1 MEHGAVW
8 WTAPWTM
15 SPAYYQTYAMGAGS
29 PGWHAV
35 YLFGLSLLA
44 GVAALLRYRPH
55 RRLLLAFAA
64 VAWIGTIAAC
74 WAQLP

>member
-1 MEHGAVW
+1 
-8 WTAPWTM
+8 
-15 SPAYYQTYAMGAGS
+15 
-29 PGWHAV
+29 V

>member
-1 MEHGAVW
+1 VDRAVDHVAGVLPDVHHGRRFARLACGV
-8 WTAPWTM
+8 P
-15 SPAYYQTYAMGAGS
+15 
-29 PGWHAV
+29 
-35 YLFGLSLLA
+35 FGLSLLA
-44 GVAALLRYRPH
+44 GVAALLRHRPH